1 MRKETRWTH
10 FGQEE
15 IATPEAP
22 ATKTVQTKEQD
33 PTETGFVLRANRVK
47 LLIGFFAIFALAVLV
62 RMVDWQVLR
71 AVRSV
76 EASAQTNDLSR
87 GRIVDNHGLL
97 MATDSFTWEI
107 YAAPIEFRGDKT
119 NPDPANIA
127 AAIGIPA
134 ETLTAALAQDG
145 HSVLVTKNV
154 TEAQCLAAR
163 HAKEVP
169 LWVWCDGRRKRVY
182 PQDTLAA
189 HVVGFADGEQRG
201 RAGLEAS
208 YDGWLRTMGDWPTDQ
223 LPGQP
228 EPLPDDWKSYLP
240 SPAGRDLVLHLDAAL
255 QHQVEKRLTEALTQY
270 EAKAGTIIVMD
281 PRSGALLAVA
291 NLPTYDPNRTGDTT
305 LAQVTNSAVSE
316 PYEPGSV
323 FKLITYAA
331 GLDTKRITPDTLFS
345 DPGKLKIGNR
355 IILNAESKKYGTI
368 AARQALAE
376 SVNTVSAQ
384 ICLDMGRDDFY
395 RYIRQFGFGRP
406 TEVDLA
412 QESPGIVKRPGTEA
426 WSQYDQAANSFGQGI
441 SVTPIQMISAVGT
454 IANDGIVMQPQVVK
468 GLVWDGK
475 VYNLPPRRLG
485 QAIKPETAHTLTQM
499 MAFTVDNYAAGPK
512 LVPGYRVAGKTGTA
526 EIPQTGGYT
535 ADLTITSFIGFLPAA
550 DPQIVILVKL
560 VEPKASR
567 WAEKVALPVFGLVAR
582 DAVSTL
588 NIRPDDRM
596 P

>member
-1 MRKETRWTH
+1 
-10 FGQEE
+10 
-15 IATPEAP
+15 
-22 ATKTVQTKEQD
+22 
-33 PTETGFVLRANRVK
+33 
-47 LLIGFFAIFALAVLV
+47 
-62 RMVDWQVLR
+62 VD
-71 AVRSV
+71 S
-76 EASAQTNDLSR
+76 
-87 GRIVDNHGLL
+87 HGLL
-97 MATDSFTWEI
+97 FAADSFVWDI
-107 YAAPIEFRGDKT
+107 YVSPVDYRSDKT
-119 NPDPANIA
+119 DPKPDRIA

-134 ETLTAALAQDG
+134 ETLTTALAQDG
-145 HSVLVTKNV
+145 RSILAAKDVTQ
-154 TEAQCLAAR
+154 AQCLAAD
-163 HAKEVP
+163 HAKDVP
-169 LWVWCDGRRKRVY
+169 LWVWCDGKRKRVY
-182 PQDTLAA
+182 PQGRLAA
-189 HVVGFADGEQRG
+189 HVVGFTDREQNG
-201 RAGLEAS
+201 LAGLETS
-208 YDGWLRTMGDWPTDQ
+208 YDGWLRTAGNWPTDQ

-240 SPAGRDLVLHLDAAL
+240 SPAGRDLVLHLDAGL
-255 QHQVEKRLTEALTQY
+255 QYQVEKRLAEALAQY
-270 EAKAGTIIVMD
+270 EAKAGTIIVMN
-281 PRSGALLAVA
+281 PHTGALLAVA
-291 NLPTYDPNRTGDTT
+291 NLPTYDPNQTGETT
-305 LAQVTNSAVSE
+305 LAQVTNSAVGE

-331 GLDTKRITPDTLFS
+331 GLDTKRITPDTRFS
-345 DPGKLKIGNR
+345 DPGQLEINGR
-355 IILNAESKKYGTI
+355 IIRNAQGKKYGTI
-368 AARQALAE
+368 TAREALAE
-376 SVNTVSAQ
+376 SVNTVSAR

-412 QESPGIVKRPGTEA
+412 QESPGIVKRPGTEN

-454 IANDGIVMQPQVVK
+454 IANGGIVMQPQVVK

-485 QAIKPETAHTLTQM
+485 QAIKPETARTLTQL

-535 ADLTITSFIGFLPAA
+535 SDLTITSFIGFLPAA